1 MYKEVRCLAERIE
14 RSFMEDIECEVD
26 CDGRYVFNKLDV
38 NKAFLGIRTT
48 TTKAKRKDRRSYDRR
63 KVEHGT

>member
-1 MYKEVRCLAERIE
+1 
-14 RSFMEDIECEVD
+14 MEDIECEVD